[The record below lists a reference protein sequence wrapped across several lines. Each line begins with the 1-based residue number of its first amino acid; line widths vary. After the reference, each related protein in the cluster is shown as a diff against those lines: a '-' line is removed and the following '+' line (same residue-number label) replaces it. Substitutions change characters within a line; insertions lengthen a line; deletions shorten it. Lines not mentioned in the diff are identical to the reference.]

1 MKPLLSILFALIIN
15 LTFGQNFQNDS
26 IINRFVINLLDKGID
41 TILIYEN
48 GHLGRSGPII
58 IILNDSCLSFNEP
71 YISYMIWKNE
81 NVSYISK
88 ISSFDCYEYDTISYD
103 FKVVWDMYF
112 NYKTIIKNEQIYPP
126 MYIDKG
132 DTFTLDIDH
141 YSYFQIMIIDT
152 YEKTEFEI
160 NDFYFTKTIEEGYT
174 NLNYQRN
181 IATLRKKLQILI
193 DKEIKNIEANNLIKR
208 KRLTTE

>member
-1 MKPLLSILFALIIN
+1 
-15 LTFGQNFQNDS
+15 
-26 IINRFVINLLDKGID
+26 
-41 TILIYEN
+41 
-48 GHLGRSGPII
+48 
-58 IILNDSCLSFNEP
+58 
-71 YISYMIWKNE
+71 
-81 NVSYISK
+81 
-88 ISSFDCYEYDTISYD
+88 
-103 FKVVWDMYF
+103 
-112 NYKTIIKNEQIYPP
+112 